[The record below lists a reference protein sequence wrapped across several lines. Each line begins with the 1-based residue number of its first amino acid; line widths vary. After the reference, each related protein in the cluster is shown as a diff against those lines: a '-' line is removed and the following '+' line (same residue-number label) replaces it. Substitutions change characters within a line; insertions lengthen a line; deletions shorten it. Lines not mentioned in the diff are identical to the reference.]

1 MQAPLASLPAQLPK
15 MIQTSAAAAHSA
27 AHAIHSSSTEVTTS
41 PFRQTEWDC
50 RLDHLLQ
57 DLETSVGQR
66 SQSSERSSTTHKVQI
81 EVEPTADNN
90 NTAGYASVIT
100 RSKSASSIDKE
111 AGPETGNMLK
121 DLDTAL
127 KASTNYIESHR
138 STALPNGGHQ
148 EYHEYRSTTTSG
160 TPRTAAAGGDDFN
173 LERQVNI
180 ESCKNVGLKTS
191 CFIFV

>member
-1 MQAPLASLPAQLPK
+1 MMMTSSGGGL
-15 MIQTSAAAAHSA
+15 TSAR
-27 AHAIHSSSTEVTTS
+27 TMRNS
-41 PFRQTEWDC
+41 PFRESEWDR

-66 SQSSERSSTTHKVQI
+66 SQSSERSTTHKVQI
-81 EVEPTADNN
+81 EVQPQEEAVIND

-138 STALPNGGHQ
+138 STALPNGGHS

-160 TPRTAAAGGDDFN
+160 GTPRTAGGDDFN
-173 LERQVNI
+173 LERQVNM
-180 ESCKNVGLKTS
+180 
-191 CFIFV
+191 